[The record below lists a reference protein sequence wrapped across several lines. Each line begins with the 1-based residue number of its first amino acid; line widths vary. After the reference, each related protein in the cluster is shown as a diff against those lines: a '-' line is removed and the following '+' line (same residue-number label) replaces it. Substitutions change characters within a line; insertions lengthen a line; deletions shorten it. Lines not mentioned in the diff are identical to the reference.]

1 MIFRLEILAWNFGSE
16 IRPKNFGLESWPGKQ
31 AKSFGLETW
40 PEFQAK
46 NSGLKCSFS
55 LQMIRPSVSA
65 YIWYHYFS
73 NDYYLAKNWIEVS

>member
-16 IRPKNFGLESWPGKQ
+16 IRPKNFGLEFWPGKQ
-31 AKSFGLETW
+31 AKSF
-40 PEFQAK
+40 
-46 NSGLKCSFS
+46 GLKCSFS